1 MLIITTLKNLFN
13 STILEEGSSETIE
26 IMYNDED
33 MMTVPEY
40 KRLAN
45 TKCKLSFT
53 AFPASESAF
62 LIGMHLGSL
71 LIDTEPVYY
80 VTDNEDLLKNPVFEN
95 GKASIRFVR
104 TIDEIF
110 KKATEKKTTRKQR
123 KPRTPKTSKAAI
135 PKQTTDEV
143 ATINKVSIS
152 EAENMPDD
160 DYQTP
165 AKKMISQKHTQGT
178 YTGDPDTIFSEKLK
192 EIMPGMEKAATSIKD
207 AFYNSKKPEELEYM
221 LPMVMEKKFVDKWQK
236 VLQEYFDDLKT
247 TMKAMKR
254 YSPSD
259 EIFRG

>member
-71 LIDTEPVYY
+71 LTDTEPVYY
-80 VTDNEDLLKNPVFEN
+80 ITDNEELLKNAAFEN
-95 GKASIRFVR
+95 EKASIRFVR

-110 KKATEKKTTRKQR
+110 HFKKVTGKKTTRK
-123 KPRTPKTSKAAI
+123 PRTSKVLK
-135 PKQTTDEV
+135 PVSQKQTTDEV
-143 ATINKVSIS
+143 TKISKNPVSETENIS
-152 EAENMPDD
+152 DD
-160 DYQTP
+160 DYQAPVT
-165 AKKMISQKHTQGT
+165 KMISQKHTHGT
-178 YTGDPDTIFSEKLK
+178 YTGDPNAVFSEKLK

-236 VLQEYFDDLKT
+236 VLQEYFDDLKA

>member
-1 MLIITTLKNLFN
+1 MLIITNLQKLFESN
-13 STILEEGSSETIE
+13 ILEAGSSETIE

-71 LIDTEPVYY
+71 LTDTEPVYY
-80 VTDNEDLLKNPVFEN
+80 ITDNEELLKNAAFEN
-95 GKASIRFVR
+95 EKASIRFVR
-104 TIDEIF
+104 TINEIF
-110 KKATEKKTTRKQR
+110 KKTAGKKSVGKQR
-123 KPRTPKTSKAAI
+123 KPRTPKTSKSVLPKHVADEEPTPDMEGISDSDYEKPIQKAI
-135 PKQTTDEV
+135 P
-143 ATINKVSIS
+143 
-152 EAENMPDD
+152 
-160 DYQTP
+160 
-165 AKKMISQKHTQGT
+165 QKCTKGT
-178 YTGDPDTIFSEKLK
+178 YTGNPDAIFSQKLK

-221 LPMVMEKKFVDKWQK
+221 LPMVMEKKFVDKWQT
-236 VLQEYFDDLKT
+236 VLQEYFDDLKA

-254 YSPSD
+254 YTPSD

>member
-71 LIDTEPVYY
+71 LTDTELVYY
-80 VTDNEDLLKNPVFEN
+80 ITDNEELLKNAVFEN
-95 GKASIRFVR
+95 KKASIRFVR

-110 KKATEKKTTRKQR
+110 KKAAEKKTTRK
-123 KPRTPKTSKAAI
+123 PRTSKNSKAAI
-135 PKQTTDEV
+135 PKQITDEV
-143 ATINKVSIS
+143 TQIS
-152 EAENMPDD
+152 KNPALEAENMPDD
-160 DYQTP
+160 DCQVP
-165 AKKMISQKHTQGT
+165 VKKMISQKHTQGT
-178 YTGDPDTIFSEKLK
+178 YTGDPDAVFSEKLK